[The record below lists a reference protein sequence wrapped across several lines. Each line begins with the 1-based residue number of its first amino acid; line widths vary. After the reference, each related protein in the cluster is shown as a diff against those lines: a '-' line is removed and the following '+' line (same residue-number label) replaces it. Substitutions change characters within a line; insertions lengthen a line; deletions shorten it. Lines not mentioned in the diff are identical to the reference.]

1 MKWLHW
7 ATVLG
12 RPVSNSLDMVR
23 LILATLLISSAA
35 NASAQLSGRFYLDK
49 STFAAGEP
57 VFLYFEVT
65 NDGTEPVNI
74 FQADPYS
81 FCSGYQVKLH
91 SGSESNTSC
100 SPYGVAGSCLSSD
113 TLLPAGKKY
122 VQRLLLNFEHDLNSP
137 GEYSVEV
144 SRALPSAS
152 AKLEY
157 YEAPKDT
164 LEVRDTLHFAVD
176 SNATLESKTLQPWVE
191 QLQSRD
197 ASKRREA
204 ARTLAGIAPPQLD
217 DTLLTFADVAEFRQF
232 APLAFHRLNT
242 SRSIAAL
249 ASLVK
254 QAQPG
259 SNEHSESA
267 QYLAASG
274 DQQWFPLLQEVAM
287 ENAQNSIYPD
297 YAATL
302 GGEKMLPT
310 LISLM
315 NCSDRQCARV
325 SAVTAMGF
333 TGSRAAVP
341 ILIELLK
348 NPDPDVADR
357 TRYALRLLTHR
368 SVSKENADSPQSE
381 YPAWS
386 RWWALEGPSAPIYKA
401 SDCGEVTELH

>member
-1 MKWLHW
+1 
-7 ATVLG
+7 
-12 RPVSNSLDMVR
+12 
-23 LILATLLISSAA
+23 
-35 NASAQLSGRFYLDK
+35 
-49 STFAAGEP
+49 
-57 VFLYFEVT
+57 
-65 NDGTEPVNI
+65 
-74 FQADPYS
+74 
-81 FCSGYQVKLH
+81 
-91 SGSESNTSC
+91 
-100 SPYGVAGSCLSSD
+100 
-113 TLLPAGKKY
+113 
-122 VQRLLLNFEHDLNSP
+122 
-137 GEYSVEV
+137 
-144 SRALPSAS
+144 
-152 AKLEY
+152 
-157 YEAPKDT
+157 
-164 LEVRDTLHFAVD
+164 
-176 SNATLESKTLQPWVE
+176 
-191 QLQSRD
+191 
-197 ASKRREA
+197 
-204 ARTLAGIAPPQLD
+204 
-217 DTLLTFADVAEFRQF
+217 
-232 APLAFHRLNT
+232 
-242 SRSIAAL
+242 
-249 ASLVK
+249 
-254 QAQPG
+254 
-259 SNEHSESA
+259 
-267 QYLAASG
+267 
-274 DQQWFPLLQEVAM
+274 M